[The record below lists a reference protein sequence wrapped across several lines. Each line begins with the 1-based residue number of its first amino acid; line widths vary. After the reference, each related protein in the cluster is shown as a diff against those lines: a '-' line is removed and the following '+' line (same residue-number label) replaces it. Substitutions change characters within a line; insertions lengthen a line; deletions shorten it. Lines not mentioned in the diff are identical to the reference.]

1 MQALN
6 AEPLQK
12 ANYREVESLKRV
24 LSSIREPCVKAVLLF
39 GSRARG
45 ESGDRSDVDLL
56 VLHEGCSI
64 QDAVLRRRSL
74 YNVLREAVGGEAGL
88 TLIDMELQRFLNPGE
103 VTPLLLNIYQD
114 AIVLRDST
122 GSVESFLRK
131 VREGI
136 SASGL
141 KRVRSGKAYRW
152 VLPEP
157 LKKVKIL

>member
-1 MQALN
+1 MN

-12 ANYREVESLKRV
+12 ASYTEVGSLKRV

-45 ESGDRSDVDLL
+45 ESVERSDVDLL
-56 VLHEGCSI
+56 VLHEGCGI
-64 QDAVLRRRSL
+64 QDAVLRRRRL

-88 TLIDMELQRFLNPGE
+88 TLIDMELQRFLNPSE

-114 AIVLRDST
+114 AIVLHDST
-122 GSVESFLRK
+122 GSVEGFLRR
-131 VREGI
+131 VRERI
-136 SASGL
+136 SESGL
-141 KRVRSGKAYRW
+141 KRVRSGKAYHW